1 MAGRSDDAIARARMV
16 GQGVW
21 SSPPSAP
28 DAAVRR
34 LVAMQAQEHRYA
46 RWSVGQRSAHARAPM
61 STLRSTPAP
70 SCAPTC
76 SDRPGTSRLPTT
88 SGGCWRSP
96 VRSSTSRNARRDEE
110 LELDARTIRR
120 ATDVIADAVTAGPL
134 TRREL
139 AQVLERRRI
148 ATGGQRIAHLLYHA
162 ELRAAVCSGPMR
174 GKVHTYAAFDGRVP
188 PGIAHEGAGALA
200 ELATRWFT
208 TRGPA
213 TLRDFAW
220 WSGLPMADARAGLA
234 AAAAESGLTSFERH
248 DRTYWFGDVGKR
260 VKGHASISCSATTR
274 RSSRTRSRATSCRP
288 PASRSPPAQHR
299 RVRARGAVRRTAP
312 RALAGGPVA
321 GGDAVETRIA
331 RTLDDREEAALE
343 AAVARYEEFE
353 RT

>member
-16 GQGVW
+16 GLGVW

-46 RWSVGQRSAHARAPM
+46 RWSVGQRSATRA
-61 STLRSTPAP
+61 SDVDAAFDAGAILRTHVLR
-70 SCAPTC
+70 PTWHFAA
-76 SDRPGTSRLPTT
+76 SDDLRWLLALTGPILDG
-88 SGGCWRSP
+88 
-96 VRSSTSRNARRDEE
+96 RNARRNEE
-110 LELDARTIRR
+110 LELDARTRRR

-148 ATGGQRIAHLLYHA
+148 AADGQRIAHLLFHA
-162 ELRAAVCSGPMR
+162 ELHAAVCSGPMR
-174 GKVHTYAAFDGRVP
+174 GNVHTYAAFDARVP
-188 PGIAHEGAGALA
+188 PGIAYEGAAALA
-200 ELATRWFT
+200 ELARRWFT

-234 AAAAESGLTSFERH
+234 AAESGLSSFERD
-248 DRTYWFGDVGKR
+248 DRTYWFGDVAKR
-260 VKGHASISCSATTR
+260 VRGPRVDLVQCYDEAIISYTQSRDLLQTADVAFPVPRSIDGFVHVVLCDGRLLGHWRVA
-274 RSSRTRSRATSCRP
+274 RSRD
-288 PASRSPPAQHR
+288 
-299 RVRARGAVRRTAP
+299 
-312 RALAGGPVA
+312 
-321 GGDAVETRIA
+321 GDAVETRIS
-331 RTLDDREEAALE
+331 RTLDDREEAALA